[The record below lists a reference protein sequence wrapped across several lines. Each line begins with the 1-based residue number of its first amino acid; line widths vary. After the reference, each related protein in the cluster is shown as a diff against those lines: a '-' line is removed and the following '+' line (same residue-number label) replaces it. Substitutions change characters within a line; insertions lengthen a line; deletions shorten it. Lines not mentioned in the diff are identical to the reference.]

1 MIITCVNCNK
11 KFNVNSDLI
20 PEDGRTIQCGSC
32 NHIWFFKKNFNDLQK
47 DLSDNTIKKTRS
59 AENKKSLDI
68 KIPQQTDIQHNKI
81 DKITKKKR
89 SEIVKYQPKKKFTF
103 VSLLSY
109 IIVSLISFVALIIL
123 LDTFKS
129 PLYNNFPQLEL
140 ILFNFFETLKDIQ
153 LFIKD
158 LI

>member
-32 NHIWFFKKNFNDLQK
+32 NHVWFFKKDLKEELDIQKSEETEIIEKQLFDDTKIIKETINTKKNFN
-47 DLSDNTIKKTRS
+47 
-59 AENKKSLDI
+59 KSS
-68 KIPQQTDIQHNKI
+68 
-81 DKITKKKR
+81 KKK
-89 SEIVKYQPKKKFTF
+89 SEIVKYQHKKKFSF
-103 VSLLSY
+103 SAFLSY
-109 IIVSLISFVALIIL
+109 IIVAIISFCALIIL
-123 LDTFKS
+123 VDTFKS
-129 PLYNNFPQLEL
+129 PLYHIFPGLEL
-140 ILFNFFETLKDIQ
+140 ILYSLFETLKDIQ

>member
-32 NHIWFFKKNFNDLQK
+32 NHVWFFKKDLKEKLEIQK
-47 DLSDNTIKKTRS
+47 NEKTKIIENQLSVDS
-59 AENKKSLDI
+59 
-68 KIPQQTDIQHNKI
+68 
-81 DKITKKKR
+81 KITNKTINTKDNYNKTSKKK
-89 SEIVKYQPKKKFTF
+89 SEIVKYQHKNKFSFSTF
-103 VSLLSY
+103 LSY
-109 IIVSLISFVALIIL
+109 IIVAIISFFALIIL
-123 LDTFKS
+123 IDTLKS
-129 PLYNNFPQLEL
+129 PLYNIFPGLEL
-140 ILFNFFETLKDIQ
+140 ILYSLFETLKDIQ

>member
-32 NHIWFFKKNFNDLQK
+32 NHVWFFKKDLEEKLEIQKSEESIITKNQPSDDTKITSKPISTKNNFN
-47 DLSDNTIKKTRS
+47 KTY
-59 AENKKSLDI
+59 
-68 KIPQQTDIQHNKI
+68 
-81 DKITKKKR
+81 KKK
-89 SEIVKYQPKKKFTF
+89 SEIVKYQHKKKFSFSTF
-103 VSLLSY
+103 LSY
-109 IIVSLISFVALIIL
+109 IIVAIISFCALIIL
-123 LDTFKS
+123 IDTFKS
-129 PLYNNFPQLEL
+129 PLYNIFPGLEL
-140 ILFNFFETLKDIQ
+140 ILYSLFETLKDIQ

>member
-32 NHIWFFKKNFNDLQK
+32 NHVWFFKKDLEEKLEIQKNEETIITKNQSSDDTKITSKQISTKNNFN
-47 DLSDNTIKKTRS
+47 KTS
-59 AENKKSLDI
+59 
-68 KIPQQTDIQHNKI
+68 
-81 DKITKKKR
+81 KKK
-89 SEIVKYQPKKKFTF
+89 SEIVKYQHKKKFSF
-103 VSLLSY
+103 SSFLSY
-109 IIVSLISFVALIIL
+109 IIVAIISFCALIIL
-123 LDTFKS
+123 IDTFKS
-129 PLYNNFPQLEL
+129 PLYIIFPGLEL
-140 ILFNFFETLKDIQ
+140 ILYSLFETLKDIQ

>member
-32 NHIWFFKKNFNDLQK
+32 NHVWFFKKDLKEELDIQKSEETEIIEKQLFDDTKIIKETINTKKNFN
-47 DLSDNTIKKTRS
+47 
-59 AENKKSLDI
+59 KSS
-68 KIPQQTDIQHNKI
+68 
-81 DKITKKKR
+81 KKK
-89 SEIVKYQPKKKFTF
+89 SEIVKYQHKKKFSFSTF
-103 VSLLSY
+103 LSY
-109 IIVSLISFVALIIL
+109 IIVAIISFCALIIL
-123 LDTFKS
+123 IDTFKS
-129 PLYNNFPQLEL
+129 PLYNIFPGLEL
-140 ILFNFFETLKDIQ
+140 ILYSLFETLKDIQ

>member
-32 NHIWFFKKNFNDLQK
+32 NHVWFFKKDLKEELEIQKSEETEIIEKQLFDDTKIINETINTKKNFN
-47 DLSDNTIKKTRS
+47 
-59 AENKKSLDI
+59 KSS
-68 KIPQQTDIQHNKI
+68 
-81 DKITKKKR
+81 KKK
-89 SEIVKYQPKKKFTF
+89 SEIVKYQHKKKFGFSTF
-103 VSLLSY
+103 LSY
-109 IIVSLISFVALIIL
+109 IIVTIISFCALIIL
-123 LDTFKS
+123 IDTFKS
-129 PLYNNFPQLEL
+129 PLYNIFPGLEL
-140 ILFNFFETLKDIQ
+140 ILYSFFETLKDIQ

>member
-32 NHIWFFKKNFNDLQK
+32 NHIWFFKKDLKEKLEIQK
-47 DLSDNTIKKTRS
+47 NEETKIIENQLSSNTKVTNKTINTKNNY
-59 AENKKSLDI
+59 NKTS
-68 KIPQQTDIQHNKI
+68 
-81 DKITKKKR
+81 KKK
-89 SEIVKYQPKKKFTF
+89 SEIVKYQHKKKFGFSTF
-103 VSLLSY
+103 LSY
-109 IIVSLISFVALIIL
+109 IIVAIISFCALIIL
-123 LDTFKS
+123 VDTFKS
-129 PLYNNFPQLEL
+129 PLYHIFPGLEL
-140 ILFNFFETLKDIQ
+140 ILYSLFETLKDIQ

>member
-32 NHIWFFKKNFNDLQK
+32 NHIWFFKKDLKEKLEIQK
-47 DLSDNTIKKTRS
+47 NEETKIIENQTSDDTKVVNKTINTKNNYNKTS
-59 AENKKSLDI
+59 
-68 KIPQQTDIQHNKI
+68 
-81 DKITKKKR
+81 KKK
-89 SEIVKYQPKKKFTF
+89 SEIVKYQHKKKFGFSTF
-103 VSLLSY
+103 LSY
-109 IIVSLISFVALIIL
+109 IIVAIISFCALIIL
-123 LDTFKS
+123 VDTFKS
-129 PLYNNFPQLEL
+129 PLYNIFPDLEL
-140 ILFNFFETLKDIQ
+140 ILYSLFETLKDIQ

>member
-32 NHIWFFKKNFNDLQK
+32 NHVWFFKKDLKEKLEIQK
-47 DLSDNTIKKTRS
+47 KDETKTIENQLSGDT
-59 AENKKSLDI
+59 
-68 KIPQQTDIQHNKI
+68 KIPNKTI
-81 DKITKKKR
+81 NTKNNYNKTSKKK
-89 SEIVKYQPKKKFTF
+89 SEIVKYQHKNKFSFSTF
-103 VSLLSY
+103 LSY
-109 IIVSLISFVALIIL
+109 IIVAIISFCALIIL
-123 LDTFKS
+123 VDTFKS
-129 PLYNNFPQLEL
+129 PLYHIFPGLEL
-140 ILFNFFETLKDIQ
+140 ILYSLFETLKDIQ

>member
-32 NHIWFFKKNFNDLQK
+32 NHVWFFKKDLKEKLEIQK
-47 DLSDNTIKKTRS
+47 KDETKTIENQLSGDT
-59 AENKKSLDI
+59 
-68 KIPQQTDIQHNKI
+68 KIPNKTI
-81 DKITKKKR
+81 NTKNNYNKTSKKK
-89 SEIVKYQPKKKFTF
+89 SEIVKYQHKNKFSFSTF
-103 VSLLSY
+103 LSY
-109 IIVSLISFVALIIL
+109 IIVAIISFCALIIL
-123 LDTFKS
+123 IDTFKS
-129 PLYNNFPQLEL
+129 PLYNIFPGLEL
-140 ILFNFFETLKDIQ
+140 ILYSLFETLKDIQ

>member
-1 MIITCVNCNK
+1 MIISCVNCNK
-11 KFNVNSDLI
+11 KFSVNSDLI
-20 PEDGRTIQCGSC
+20 PENGRTIQCGSC

>member
-32 NHIWFFKKNFNDLQK
+32 NHVWFFKKDLKEKLEIQK
-47 DLSDNTIKKTRS
+47 KDETKTIENQLSGDTKIPNKTINTKNNN
-59 AENKKSLDI
+59 NKKS
-68 KIPQQTDIQHNKI
+68 
-81 DKITKKKR
+81 KKK
-89 SEIVKYQPKKKFTF
+89 SEIVKYQHKNKFSFSTF
-103 VSLLSY
+103 LSY
-109 IIVSLISFVALIIL
+109 IIVAIISFCALIIL
-123 LDTFKS
+123 IDTFKS
-129 PLYNNFPQLEL
+129 PLYNIFPGLEL
-140 ILFNFFETLKDIQ
+140 ILYSLFETLKDIQ

>member
-32 NHIWFFKKNFNDLQK
+32 NHVWFFKKDLKEKLEIQK
-47 DLSDNTIKKTRS
+47 NEETKIIENQLSSNTKVTNKTINTKNNY
-59 AENKKSLDI
+59 NKTS
-68 KIPQQTDIQHNKI
+68 
-81 DKITKKKR
+81 KKK
-89 SEIVKYQPKKKFTF
+89 SEIVKYQHKNKFSFSTF
-103 VSLLSY
+103 LSY
-109 IIVSLISFVALIIL
+109 IIVAIISFCALIIL
-123 LDTFKS
+123 IDTFKS
-129 PLYNNFPQLEL
+129 PLYNIFPDLEL
-140 ILFNFFETLKDIQ
+140 ILYSLFETLKDIQ

>member
-1 MIITCVNCNK
+1 MIISCVNCNK
-11 KFNVNSDLI
+11 KFSVNSDLI
-20 PEDGRTIQCGSC
+20 PENGRTIQCGSC

-47 DLSDNTIKKTRS
+47 DLSDNTIKKTIS

-129 PLYNNFPQLEL
+129 TLYNNFPQLEL
-140 ILFNFFETLKDIQ
+140 ILFNFFETLKDIR

>member
-32 NHIWFFKKNFNDLQK
+32 NHVWFFKKDLNEKLEIQK
-47 DLSDNTIKKTRS
+47 SEET
-59 AENKKSLDI
+59 
-68 KIPQQTDIQHNKI
+68 KIIQNQLF
-81 DKITKKKR
+81 DDTKITNKTINTKNDFNKTSQKK
-89 SEIVKYQPKKKFTF
+89 SEIVKYQHKKKFSFSTF
-103 VSLLSY
+103 LSY
-109 IIVSLISFVALIIL
+109 IIVAIISFCALIIL
-123 LDTFKS
+123 IDTFKS
-129 PLYNNFPQLEL
+129 PLYNIFPGLEL
-140 ILFNFFETLKDIQ
+140 ILYSLFETLKDIQ

>member
-32 NHIWFFKKNFNDLQK
+32 NHVWFFKKDLKEKLEIQK
-47 DLSDNTIKKTRS
+47 NEETQIIKDQPTADTKVAIKPISAKNNLNKTS
-59 AENKKSLDI
+59 
-68 KIPQQTDIQHNKI
+68 
-81 DKITKKKR
+81 KKK
-89 SEIVKYQPKKKFTF
+89 SEIVKYQHKKKFGFSTF
-103 VSLLSY
+103 LSY
-109 IIVSLISFVALIIL
+109 IIVAIISFCALIIL
-123 LDTFKS
+123 IDTFKS
-129 PLYNNFPQLEL
+129 PLYNIFPDLEL
-140 ILFNFFETLKDIQ
+140 ILYSLFETLKDIQ